1 MSQTHQHIKRLIE
14 IRDKAVESKDESITE
29 QELKDLSTEAISLA
43 ERSEILDQSK
53 YDVLKQLMDYEIRS
67 YKGQRDF
74 NISLKSRAEN
84 LIFFCVSVITIIHGK
99 IDI

>member
-14 IRDKAVESKDESITE
+14 IRDKAVEFKDESITE

-43 ERSEILDQSK
+43 ERSEILDHSK

-67 YKGQRDF
+67 YKSQSDF
-74 NISLKSRAEN
+74 NLSLKSRAEN
-84 LIFFCVSVITIIHGK
+84 LIFFCVSIITIIYGK